1 MAFEF
6 IGAGVSSSAQG
17 WTKTHRYEQVSV
29 WGPRKNSGWNDT
41 SVRMAHGVAYLHHA
55 RSSGEHL
62 HPVFILFLVTKVYP
76 SENQRP
82 I

>member
-6 IGAGVSSSAQG
+6 IGVGVDQ
-17 WTKTHRYEQVSV
+17 KLSV
-29 WGPRKNSGWNDT
+29 CASEYWGPRKNSGWNDT
-41 SVRMAHGVAYLHHA
+41 SMRMAHGVAYLHHA